1 MHWVPCIKSLKNAY
15 LYRIL
20 RNALDHMKSIL
31 GNASDC
37 VQLLRNALEC
47 VQNGTVRQ
55 LNMGPLKMA
64 AMNGLTL
71 SHSMIMALMN
81 DESRAPKDER
91 VGIVSYVGM

>member
-1 MHWVPCIKSLKNAY
+1 M
-15 LYRIL
+15 
-20 RNALDHMKSIL
+20 
-31 GNASDC
+31 
-37 VQLLRNALEC
+37 EC

-91 VGIVSYVGM
+91 VGIVSYVVM